1 VGLELTGPVLPEGEL
16 AASEPALDAA
26 SARPSWE
33 ERARRATRPAFGLF
47 TGAAARAGYLSTAD
61 QALISLSNFIAGIY
75 LARLIDPTQFGVYAV
90 GFLLFHFVGAIQE
103 GLILQ
108 PLSTLGAVMPAE
120 AFRRYVSET
129 ALFQLLLAS
138 ITAAGAWAAGTL
150 LTLLGN
156 DTAGPT
162 LAGLW
167 FLLLVWQPQEF
178 IRRLFYPRGMILQ
191 SVWNTAVA
199 SGMRLVVLWW
209 MGAHTGLTGVAGL
222 NAIAWGALAA
232 IPLGI
237 WQTRSMWTAR
247 GLAPLLAWRK
257 NWSFGK
263 WVLGGMLASWGSLEV
278 YPILAAG
285 LISFAAAGAY
295 RALQTVVAPVHVL
308 MAALDPYLTP
318 RAARVFQV
326 GDRKALAR
334 TLRLA
339 LLVLGLPILGYLVLA
354 SALAEPALR
363 LLYDTKY
370 LSYVAALPLICLQY
384 ALWFLY
390 FPLQVGLKSMRTTR
404 PIFLAHTLAIL
415 SMFTIGIWA
424 IERWGLYGVIGG
436 QALNALITGAVL
448 WFAWMRPSRQPA
460 SA

>member
-1 VGLELTGPVLPEGEL
+1 M
-16 AASEPALDAA
+16 
-26 SARPSWE
+26 
-33 ERARRATRPAFGLF
+33 RRATRPALGLF

-61 QALISLSNFIAGIY
+61 QALISLSNFAAGIY

-108 PLSTLGAVMPAE
+108 PLSTLGAVMPAD

-129 ALFQLLLAS
+129 ALFQLLLAG
-138 ITAAGAWAAGTL
+138 ITAAGAWAAGTF
-150 LTLLGN
+150 LTRLGN

-178 IRRLFYPRGMILQ
+178 IRRLFYPRGVIQ
-191 SVWNTAVA
+191 RSVGNTAVA

-209 MGAHTGLTGVAGL
+209 MGTHGRLTGVAGL

-237 WQTRSMWTAR
+237 WQTRSLWTVR
-247 GLAPLLAWRK
+247 GLDPAQTWRK

-263 WVLGGMLASWGSLEV
+263 WVLGGMLATWGSLEV

-295 RALQTVVAPVHVL
+295 RALQSVVAPVHVL

-318 RAARVFQV
+318 RAARVYQV
-326 GDRKALAR
+326 GSRRALAR

-339 LLVLGLPILGYLVLA
+339 LLILGIPILGYLVLA
-354 SALAEPALR
+354 ASLAEPALR

-370 LSYVAALPLICLQY
+370 LAYAAALPLICLQY

-390 FPLQVGLKSMRTTR
+390 FPLQVGLKAMRTTR
-404 PIFLAHTLAIL
+404 PIFWAHALAIL
-415 SMFTIGIWA
+415 SMFTVGIWA
-424 IERWGLYGVIGG
+424 IGRWGLYGAIGG
-436 QALNALITGAVL
+436 QALNVLITGAVL
-448 WFAWMRPSRQPA
+448 WFAWMRPGAPAA